1 MAAGLVG
8 LGKTMVKVENL
19 GKAFVNSELGA
30 KDLGKSGD
38 FAKELRFGEN
48 LVYKSA
54 FSW

>member
-1 MAAGLVG
+1 MKNVAAGLVG

-38 FAKELRFGEN
+38 LQKRVFMVK
-48 LVYKSA
+48 
-54 FSW
+54 